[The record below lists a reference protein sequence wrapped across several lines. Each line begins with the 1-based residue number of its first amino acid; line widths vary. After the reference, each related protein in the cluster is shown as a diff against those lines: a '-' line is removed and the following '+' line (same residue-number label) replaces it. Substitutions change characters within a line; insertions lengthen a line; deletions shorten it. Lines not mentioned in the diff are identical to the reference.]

1 MPLPSVKH
9 NAVSA
14 VVLQAS
20 GLAWRKKK
28 KNANHF
34 FKNFLAWL
42 SSTCVIGIFNVP
54 CAGRIKEIAL

>member
-1 MPLPSVKH
+1 
-9 NAVSA
+9 
-14 VVLQAS
+14 
-20 GLAWRKKK
+20 LAWRKKK